1 MLSQISVS
9 ESGLGRVTLL
19 QETDRLLLGLGHE
32 LPGYARKQIFN
43 QLLLDLENDF
53 YIIEV
58 EDEVYDF
65 ASGVLKLWWRKY
77 YA

>member
-1 MLSQISVS
+1 M
-9 ESGLGRVTLL
+9 
-19 QETDRLLLGLGHE
+19 LGLGHE
-32 LPGYARKQIFN
+32 LPVHERKQIFN

-65 ASGVLKLWWRKY
+65 DGGVLKLWWRKY